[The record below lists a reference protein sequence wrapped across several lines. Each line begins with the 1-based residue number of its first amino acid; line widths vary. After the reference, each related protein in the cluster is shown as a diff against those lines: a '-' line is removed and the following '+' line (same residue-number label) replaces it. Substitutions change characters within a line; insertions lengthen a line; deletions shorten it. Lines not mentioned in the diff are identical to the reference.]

1 MSINKKKINLIV
13 KKTNCLGQILV
24 IINLTDFSNIAND
37 AETGNVLTGN
47 AFLFSGYTTIIPVS
61 LL

>member
-1 MSINKKKINLIV
+1 MSKE
-13 KKTNCLGQILV
+13 GYLV
-24 IINLTDFSNIAND
+24 IINLTNFSNIAND

-47 AFLFSGYTTIIPVS
+47 AFLFSECTTIIPVS